1 MFVVRPNPRD
11 PSKHDVVRMEPTV
24 VSEALKPVEAEA
36 LAFALNAQVKHLE
49 GKK

>member
-1 MFVVRPNPRD
+1 MYLVRANPKD
-11 PSKHDVVRMEPTV
+11 PTKCDVVHMEPTV